1 MKTESEKK
9 KIIKLQYQSYYTD
22 DLQRCARS
30 LHSCTRLSRAVRANT
45 DARTTTTVV
54 YTPTTVEY
62 RRQRRTI
69 AHWRDW
75 HCAAAMSTTSG
86 DWRPVVFTRRMSC
99 WGGGAFT
106 TTLVLLPPVG
116 GRGVRC
122 RTCRV
127 LYIYIYIYTP
137 KTRRVRVRVTCV
149 RTCAYTRELAARA
162 DRIER
167 ASVVYWRR
175 SRRSTATIMPPPV
188 PSRRHRR
195 SEDVFSRH

>member
-22 DLQRCARS
+22 DLQRRARS

-99 WGGGAFT
+99 WGGARSPQR
-106 TTLVLLPPVG
+106 LCCCLRSAAAAYDVEHVAY
-116 GRGVRC
+116 
-122 RTCRV
+122 
-127 LYIYIYIYTP
+127 YIYIYIYTHR
-137 KTRRVRVRVTCV
+137 KRDVCVCVWRVCVRVRIPESLLRA
-149 RTCAYTRELAARA
+149 RTGLN
-162 DRIER
+162 ER
-167 ASVVYWRR
+167 AWYTDAGHDGRR
-175 SRRSTATIMPPPV
+175 PL
-188 PSRRHRR
+188 
-195 SEDVFSRH
+195 